1 MTGLL
6 YIALALVLFVVS
18 IMYSFTSVH
27 IAFVIC
33 IMIGVS
39 FFVLMIFNRLLI
51 KYETSLGEYT
61 ILKGDKISYKI
72 TLKNKSIFP
81 SGDIKT
87 YIEVH
92 YGDVVHSKK
101 ILISSV
107 MPMSTST
114 YAYEFE
120 TEYSGNVTIV
130 RKKVVLCDYGKIF
143 KIKLAK
149 KNVAFNAVVM
159 PQAFPIILDY
169 TINANNELIEAEKYH
184 DSKKGSDRT
193 EIFNIREYVP
203 GDQMKDVHWKMT
215 SKMDKYMVKEYSLPI
230 SRNVDIILDISQE
243 NNNVSKKNMLDIV
256 KVRDK
261 KIEIL
266 YSLGLNFLMNQ
277 SGFVCHIID
286 QKKHLYVDHSVDS
299 EDEFVAIVGMS
310 VEKNMQNHLLTDFG
324 IGDMFDNFKGDYI
337 VYITSFVSEELIK
350 EVANQTD
357 KKIILIYVKNK
368 NTDKS
373 NMGLE
378 GLPYLI
384 EVILVDADSVG
395 MGDIHEI
402 KF

>member
-1 MTGLL
+1 
-6 YIALALVLFVVS
+6 
-18 IMYSFTSVH
+18 
-27 IAFVIC
+27 
-33 IMIGVS
+33 
-39 FFVLMIFNRLLI
+39 
-51 KYETSLGEYT
+51 
-61 ILKGDKISYKI
+61 
-72 TLKNKSIFP
+72 
-81 SGDIKT
+81 
-87 YIEVH
+87 
-92 YGDVVHSKK
+92 
-101 ILISSV
+101 
-107 MPMSTST
+107 
-114 YAYEFE
+114 
-120 TEYSGNVTIV
+120 
-130 RKKVVLCDYGKIF
+130 
-143 KIKLAK
+143 
-149 KNVAFNAVVM
+149 
-159 PQAFPIILDY
+159 
-169 TINANNELIEAEKYH
+169 
-184 DSKKGSDRT
+184 
-193 EIFNIREYVP
+193 
-203 GDQMKDVHWKMT
+203 
-215 SKMDKYMVKEYSLPI
+215 
-230 SRNVDIILDISQE
+230 
-243 NNNVSKKNMLDIV
+243 MLDIV

>member
-6 YIALALVLFVVS
+6 YVTLTLVLFVLS

-33 IMIGVS
+33 MMIGVT
-39 FFVLMIFNRLLI
+39 FFVLMILNRLLI
-51 KYETSLGEYT
+51 SYETSLGEYT
-61 ILKGDKISYKI
+61 VLKGNKISYKI
-72 TLKNKSIFP
+72 TMKNRSIFP

-87 YIEVH
+87 YIEVY

-120 TEYSGNVTIV
+120 AEYSGSVTII

-143 KIKLAK
+143 KIRLAK

-159 PQAFPIILDY
+159 PQAFPVILDY
-169 TINANNELIEAEKYH
+169 TLNVNNELVETEKYH
-184 DSKKGSDRT
+184 DSKKGTDRT

-215 SKMDKYMVKEYSLPI
+215 SKMDKYMVKEYSMPI
-230 SRNVDIILDISQE
+230 SRNVDIILDVSWE
-243 NNNVSKKNMLDIV
+243 NNVSKKNILDRV

-261 KIEIL
+261 KIEIM
-266 YSLGLNFLMNQ
+266 YSLGLNLLMNQ
-277 SGFVCHIID
+277 SGFDCHIID
-286 QKKHLYVDHSVDS
+286 QKKHLYTNYSVDD
-299 EDEFVAIVGMS
+299 EDEFVAVVSMT
-310 VEKNMQNHLLTDFG
+310 VEKSTLNDVLTDFNVDD
-324 IGDMFDNFKGDYI
+324 IFDNFKGDYI
-337 VYITSFVSEELIK
+337 VYITSVLSEELLK
-350 EVANQTD
+350 KVVNQTD
-357 KKIILIYVKNK
+357 KKIVLIYVKDK
-368 NTDKS
+368 NADKS
-373 NMGLE
+373 NLEIE
-378 GLPYLI
+378 GLPYAI
-384 EVILVDADSVG
+384 ELILVDADSVG